1 MNHSFFSREMKMSEV
16 FHANLNLAMIMPRLG
31 IEFGFGEKTIEQ
43 CCTQYHVDCDFFLMV
58 CNVYSFAEYLPDE
71 QSLKSLNLDQLLD
84 FLLKSHNYYMQER
97 LPHIENHWKKI
108 VATADESMQKI
119 LEKFYIEY
127 SLEVCHHF
135 NYEEEVVFPH
145 IRALLAHQK
154 RNDYSIAQFADIHSN
169 IEDKLADLINII
181 IKYLPGK
188 LETTD
193 RISILRDINA
203 LSNDLNRHA
212 LIEDKI
218 LIPYVEYLENKCY
231 EKE

>member
-43 CCTQYHVDCDFFLMV
+43 SCNQYGVDCEFFLMI
-58 CNVYSFAEYLPDE
+58 CNVYTFPEYLPAE
-71 QSLKSLNLDQLLD
+71 QSLKSLNLDQLLE
-84 FLLKSHNYYMQER
+84 FLLKSHIYYMQER

-108 VATADESMQKI
+108 IATTDESMQKI

-127 SLEVCHHF
+127 GMEVCNHF
-135 NYEEEVVFPH
+135 KYEEEVVFPH
-145 IRALLAHQK
+145 IRLLLENQRDK
-154 RNDYSIAQFADIHSN
+154 DYRIAQFADIHSN

-188 LETTD
+188 LQTAD

-218 LIPYVEYLENKCY
+218 LIPYVEYLESQCY